1 MNTPNDPNTPGLG
14 NKLPV
19 IYLWVPIWVALIAL
33 GWVMQNKYYPDDP
46 GIPLEAVSE
55 PVSISGLNEN
65 ITILKSDKRGHY
77 VFIGY
82 VNEKRVK
89 FLLDTG
95 ATSVAIPGHL
105 ADYLG
110 LSKGQQFYSTTANGR
125 AVAFNS
131 LIKKIKVGNIEQN
144 DVKGAIL
151 PGMKNDEILL
161 GMSFLKNLEIT
172 QKGGEVSLV
181 QYKM

>member
-1 MNTPNDPNTPGLG
+1 LNTPHTPNNPGHD

-19 IYLWVPIWVALIAL
+19 IYLWVPIGIALILL
-33 GWVMQNKYYPDDP
+33 GWVMHNKYSPD
-46 GIPLEAVSE
+46 IPDIPFTTVTE
-55 PVSISGLNEN
+55 PVGIYGLNEN
-65 ITILKSDKRGHY
+65 ITTLKSGKNGHY
-77 VFIGY
+77 IFIGY
-82 VNEKRVK
+82 VNDKRVK

-105 ADYLG
+105 ADYLE
-110 LSKGQQFYSTTANGR
+110 LSRGQEYYSSTANGR

-131 LIKKIKVGNIEQN
+131 LIKKIKVGSIEQK
-144 DVKGAIL
+144 DVTGAIL

-172 QKGGEVSLV
+172 QKNGEISLV
-181 QYKM
+181 QHKL